1 MSEPLTPRQQ
11 DALDA
16 ILVHLDQHGYPPSI
30 RDLRDALG
38 LRSTNRVDEL
48 LTGLEEKG
56 RIRRG
61 RLGLARTLVVVETAE
76 RRPEIVDMGDG
87 TVHVAATV
95 RLEDVDALVAR
106 IRDVAAAAARRSA

>member
-1 MSEPLTPRQQ
+1 MSDLTPRQR

-16 ILVHLDQHGYPPSI
+16 ILVHLDQHGYAPSI
-30 RDLRDALG
+30 RELRDALG
-38 LRSTNRVDEL
+38 LKSTNRVFEL

-61 RLGLARTLVVVETAE
+61 GLGMARSLVVVEGAKPATS
-76 RRPEIVDMGDG
+76 IVDMGDG